1 MSERD
6 AEPFFGNGGINL
18 SRGNASQ
25 GMRDM
30 GHAAHVLDPVLLGF
44 IEAVFTQQ
52 ANKLP
57 VRGGNDLCGDL
68 LADEPEAVTMGA
80 AFATDMDIVDFP
92 VSVDRFQ
99 AIPEIGR

>member
-1 MSERD
+1 MIERD

-44 IEAVFTQQ
+44 IEAVFT
-52 ANKLP
+52 
-57 VRGGNDLCGDL
+57 
-68 LADEPEAVTMGA
+68 
-80 AFATDMDIVDFP
+80 
-92 VSVDRFQ
+92 
-99 AIPEIGR
+99 